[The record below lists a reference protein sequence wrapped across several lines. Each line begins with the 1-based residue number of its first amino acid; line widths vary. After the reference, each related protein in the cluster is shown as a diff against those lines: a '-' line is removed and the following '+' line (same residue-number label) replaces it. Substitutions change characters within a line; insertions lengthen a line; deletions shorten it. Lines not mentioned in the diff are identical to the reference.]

1 MLGDSFKCNSGVAD
15 VIDLSSTP
23 EAQARLPAPALRAAS
38 TQAPTSQQTQVSHVP
53 AAGPTATNTR
63 VTSAG
68 PTTAD
73 VHVSSAGPASK
84 QAHLG
89 SAGPTPVVKAP
100 VVGPSVQDGQVLDT
114 AAQQGPNTKPGP
126 QSLATHRSR
135 TPGSKAVTVS
145 SEGTSAIDI
154 TGEVW
159 TG

>member
-1 MLGDSFKCNSGVAD
+1 MLGDSLKFNSGVAG

-23 EAQARLPAPALRAAS
+23 GAQARLPAPALRTAS
-38 TQAPTSQQTQVSHVP
+38 TQAPNSQQTQVSHVP
-53 AAGPTATNTR
+53 AAINTH

-73 VHVSSAGPASK
+73 VHASSAGPVSK

-100 VVGPSVQDGQVLDT
+100 VVGPLVQDGQVLDT
-114 AAQQGPNTKPGP
+114 AAQQGTNVKP
-126 QSLATHRSR
+126 QSSAMHRSR
-135 TPGSKAVTVS
+135 TQGSKAVTVS